1 MLRRKKK
8 HPTHANLKAKVPKS
22 RWPINKSNPVRRA
35 REFARAYGSKARVE
49 FVKALGCFQCGAAV
63 AENAHLHGSK
73 SGMGRK
79 GPYTDIVPLC
89 RTCHTRYD
97 AYTLM
102 PNEAQLRVTADLV
115 EIAWHSRQA
124 TQGTCV

>member
-22 RWPINKSNPVRRA
+22 RRPINKTNPVRKA

-124 TQGTCV
+124 HAGAT

>member
-22 RWPINKSNPVRRA
+22 RRPINKTNPVRRA
-35 REFARAYGSKARVE
+35 REFARAYGSKARVK

-124 TQGTCV
+124 HAGAT

>member
-22 RWPINKSNPVRRA
+22 RRPINKTNPVRRA
-35 REFARAYGSKARVE
+35 REYARAYGSKARVK

-115 EIAWHSRQA
+115 EIAWHSRQSHAGA
-124 TQGTCV
+124 T